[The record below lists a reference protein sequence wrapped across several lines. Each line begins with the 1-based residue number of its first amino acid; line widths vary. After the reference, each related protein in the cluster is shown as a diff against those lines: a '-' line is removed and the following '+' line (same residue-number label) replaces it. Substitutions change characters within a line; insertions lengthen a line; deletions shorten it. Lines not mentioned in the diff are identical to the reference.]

1 MPRYTRNTTILAKIE
16 TPTYGVDAVPTNL
29 ANAILVSN
37 ATVTTSFEN
46 VNRDLLRG
54 YMGGS
59 EQLAGTEQVELS
71 FDVEFAGSG
80 TAGTAPAYGPL
91 LRACGWA
98 ETATGGVRVEYNP
111 VTPVADSVTI
121 YYFVDGVRKI
131 ARGCRGTLTVNMAI
145 SERPMLSFKMTG
157 ISGTETAN
165 TPGTLTLTAWKTP
178 QVISD
183 PNTGDLTFG
192 ATYTAA
198 TPTLTGGTGYK
209 SRGITIDAGNAVGF
223 IAMLGGESVEVANR
237 ETSASVSLE
246 LTAANE
252 VTFMSTVRANTTQS
266 LGLMHGTTAGNKVMF
281 FAPAAQLINPKY
293 SDQSGL
299 VLVDFDVRLIPS
311 AGNDELKIVVH

>member
-37 ATVTTSFEN
+37 ASVTTTFN
-46 VNRDLLRG
+46 PVNRDLLRG

-59 EQLAGTEQVELS
+59 EQLAGTEQVELT

-131 ARGCRGTLTVNMAI
+131 ARGCRGTFTINMTV
-145 SERPMLSFKMTG
+145 SERPMLSFTMTG

-165 TPGTLTLTAWKTP
+165 TPGTLTLTGWRAP
-178 QVISD
+178 LVVSD
-183 PNTGDLTFG
+183 PNTADLTLG

-209 SRGITIDAGNAVGF
+209 SRGISIDAGNAVGF
-223 IAMLGGESVEVANR
+223 VAMLGGESVEIANR
-237 ETSASVSLE
+237 ETTATISLD

-252 VTFMSTVRANTTQS
+252 VTFMSTVRANTLQS
-266 LGLMHGTTAGNKVMF
+266 IGLMHGTASGGRVMF
-281 FAPAAQLINPKY
+281 FAPAAQLANPKY
-293 SDQSGL
+293 SDQNGI
-299 VLVDFDVRLIPS
+299 VMVDFDVRLLPS

>member
-1 MPRYTRNTTILAKIE
+1 M
-16 TPTYGVDAVPTNL
+16 
-29 ANAILVSN
+29 
-37 ATVTTSFEN
+37 TV
-46 VNRDLLRG
+46 
-54 YMGGS
+54 
-59 EQLAGTEQVELS
+59 
-71 FDVEFAGSG
+71 
-80 TAGTAPAYGPL
+80 
-91 LRACGWA
+91 
-98 ETATGGVRVEYNP
+98 
-111 VTPVADSVTI
+111 
-121 YYFVDGVRKI
+121 
-131 ARGCRGTLTVNMAI
+131 
-145 SERPMLSFKMTG
+145 SERPMLSFTMTG

-165 TPGTLTLTAWKTP
+165 TPGTLTLTGWRAP
-178 QVISD
+178 LVVSD
-183 PNTGDLTFG
+183 PNTADLTLG

-209 SRGITIDAGNAVGF
+209 SRGISIDAGNATGF
-223 IAMLGGESVEVANR
+223 VAMLGGESVEIANR
-237 ETSASVSLE
+237 ETTATISLD